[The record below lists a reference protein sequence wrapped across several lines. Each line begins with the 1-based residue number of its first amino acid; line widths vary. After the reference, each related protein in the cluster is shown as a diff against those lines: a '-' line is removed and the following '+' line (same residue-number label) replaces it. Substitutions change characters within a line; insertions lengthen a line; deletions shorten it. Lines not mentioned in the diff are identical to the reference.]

1 MTGGNDPRRSRK
13 TSALTRTRPG
23 PAPQLPYAAIPPNL
37 AQWPPVWWI
46 GCHGGA
52 GVSTLASLVGFGLDF
67 GSRGWPM
74 VTPPM
79 PQAHVV
85 LVCRASAS
93 GTWAA
98 TGAVEQWR
106 RSGMSSVIR
115 LHGVVAVDAS
125 PRRAP
130 RMASER
136 LHLLKGWVPTLWR
149 VGWVDALLAA
159 DDPRDVG
166 VPPDIEALRAAIWQ
180 KVHTPRESTR

>member
-85 LVCRASAS
+85 LVCRTSAS

-130 RMASER
+130 RIASER

-159 DDPRDVG
+159 DDPRDIG

-180 KVHTPRESTR
+180 KVHTLRESTR

>member
-1 MTGGNDPRRSRK
+1 MTGDSGARRPGK
-13 TSALTRTRPG
+13 VPALTRTRPG
-23 PAPQLPYAAIPPNL
+23 PAPELPYALIPQNL
-37 AQWPPVWWI
+37 SQWPAVWWV

-52 GVSTLASLVGFGLDF
+52 GVSTLAALVGYGLDF

-74 VTPPM
+74 VSPAM

-106 RSGMSSVIR
+106 RSRMSSLIR
-115 LHGVVAVDAS
+115 LLGVVAVDAS
-125 PRRAP
+125 PRRPP
-130 RMASER
+130 RIATER
-136 LHLLKGWVPTLWR
+136 LHLLRGWAPALWR
-149 VGWVDALLAA
+149 VGWVDALLAT

-166 VPPDIEALRAAIWQ
+166 ASPDIEALRTAIWQ
-180 KVHTPRESTR
+180 RIPTPRESTR